1 MKPILIIVGALILGG
16 IIVLMSKTPSPQ
28 TNTVTQQQ
36 GASFMQAFENT
47 PGATLIDVR
56 TPEEYAEGHIPGARN
71 IDIEGDAFVSSIE
84 ALDHSAPYFVYC
96 RSGNRSGQA
105 VAFMKQQGFT
115 NITELSGGILAAPS
129 LVQ

>member
-1 MKPILIIVGALILGG
+1 MKPTTLIITLALVIG
-16 IIVLMSKTPSPQ
+16 IIIMIAMSSPSTPS
-28 TNTVTQQQ
+28 TITKATGV
-36 GASFMQAFENT
+36 SFVQSFKTT
-47 PGATLIDVR
+47 PRAVLIDVR
-56 TPEEYAEGHIPGARN
+56 TPQEYAEGHIPGALN